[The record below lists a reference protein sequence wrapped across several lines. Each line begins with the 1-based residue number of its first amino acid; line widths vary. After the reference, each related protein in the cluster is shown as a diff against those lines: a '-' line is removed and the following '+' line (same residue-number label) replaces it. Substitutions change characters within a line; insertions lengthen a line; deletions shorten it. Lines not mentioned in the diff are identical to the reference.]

1 MTLDEAINHA
11 EEVAE
16 ENRNVDE
23 EELGLIYCDDT
34 ECIENHK
41 KRCFKCA
48 DEHEQLAEWLRDYK
62 RLLEQQPC
70 EDCVSRAEAMTEIQ
84 MNARRYTM
92 AKEFGGMGE
101 VEWSD
106 YLISIKDALDILRNL
121 PSVAPKTNW
130 IPVSERL
137 PDDEQMVLVCSN
149 TGNIEVSCGS
159 RSTEIKDKFIWYTS
173 GWKFGEVAAWMPLP
187 EPYQEE

>member
-1 MTLDEAINHA
+1 MELEEAIKHC

-70 EDCVSRAEAMTEIQ
+70 EDCVSRKQA
-84 MNARRYTM
+84 
-92 AKEFGGMGE
+92 
-101 VEWSD
+101 
-106 YLISIKDALDILRNL
+106 LIGIRNL
-121 PSVAPKTNW
+121 YPGIPFTRQNVKKWKEENKKYFECENVIRDLPTVTPTSKVGKW
-130 IPVSERL
+130 IYHKSSIPT
-137 PDDEQMVLVCSN
+137 C
-149 TGNIEVSCGS
+149 
-159 RSTEIKDKFIWYTS
+159 STEYRECSCCKCYFDWIMPRNSYCPNCGAKME
-173 GWKFGEVAAWMPLP
+173 GEQSLNYVDQDTIMPAT
-187 EPYQEE
+187 

>member
-16 ENRNVDE
+16 ENRNIDE

-70 EDCVSRAEAMTEIQ
+70 EDCVSRAEVFEAIDDCNSDGLKGIFCSYNDGE
-84 MNARRYTM
+84 RF
-92 AKEFGGMGE
+92 KE
-101 VEWSD
+101 
-106 YLISIKDALDILRNL
+106 YIKKLL
-121 PSVAPKTNW
+121 SVTPK
-130 IPVSERL
+130 
-137 PDDEQMVLVCSN
+137 
-149 TGNIEVSCGS
+149 
-159 RSTEIKDKFIWYTS
+159 K
-173 GWKFGEVAAWMPLP
+173 
-187 EPYQEE
+187 